1 MFDFFAAAATPL
13 QTSPSPSNASPFSMT
28 PDSQL
33 STFPTTSA
41 ASNEAPLAPGDL
53 MPPSPTVD
61 LGSNSPM
68 TSSEVPATTPPIII
82 VVTSETPEDVGN
94 PDPDIFFF
102 PF

>member
-1 MFDFFAAAATPL
+1 MFDFFAAAANPL
-13 QTSPSPSNASPFSMT
+13 QAAPSPSNASPFSMT

-33 STFPTTSA
+33 STFPTPSA
-41 ASNEAPLAPGDL
+41 ASDEFSLATGDL
-53 MPPSPTVD
+53 VPPALTVD
-61 LGSNSPM
+61 LGSNSPI
-68 TSSEVPATTPPIII
+68 TSSEVPVSSPPIII